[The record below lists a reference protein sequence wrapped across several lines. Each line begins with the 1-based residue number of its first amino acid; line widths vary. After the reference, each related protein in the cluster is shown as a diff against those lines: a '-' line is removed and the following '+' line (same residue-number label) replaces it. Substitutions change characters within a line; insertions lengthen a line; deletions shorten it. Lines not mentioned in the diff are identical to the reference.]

1 MQVKCNIITPAISS
15 LAKEI
20 GKSDAYTCNLVSA
33 WQTEMYRGNIIPTK
47 YQLDKYIKANQAKVE
62 ELKLAI
68 PCYNYEPWDNQDKL
82 VRHKGNE
89 ITLVKADS
97 KDRQKFLNKLYD
109 NFEATKGTVT
119 NLNEAYRFL
128 LWREQSIIQHGYHDD
143 YRDSD
148 K

>member
-68 PCYNYEPWDNQDKL
+68 PCYNYEQENGQSKWIQRLPDHHRK
-82 VRHKGNE
+82 HHG
-89 ITLVKADS
+89 TLP
-97 KDRQKFLNKLYD
+97 
-109 NFEATKGTVT
+109 G
-119 NLNEAYRFL
+119 
-128 LWREQSIIQHGYHDD
+128 SIRGL
-143 YRDSD
+143 RGFCPLEN
-148 K
+148 